1 MPVMERWA
9 FAPQTERWIFN
20 GLHGLVAGTGV
31 AYFCM
36 KYLMTSDDPFALV
49 NHPWQG
55 AMVAAHM
62 MAGPALIV
70 FFGMAFRSHALWK
83 IIWPSPVARRT
94 GWASTIGFPAMAVS
108 GYLIQ
113 VASSPALVTVFIWTH
128 GIAAV
133 LFTAA
138 YCGHLVIGYRTT
150 RRMRDAHG
158 DPRGRGAPRQRRQRA
173 CSGGIPASAR
183 RAGNGRPARTGTPRA
198 ARCSGRGW
206 ALGGRVAHFGIGKR
220 MAGPRRHAPGSSPQR
235 PPATTRVRT
244 GQRANTRKTAGN
256 RVLKARLARACTP
269 AVPESAAGARNTNRR
284 TVPLRVVHAP
294 VGTHHVQRGRENIGG
309 QRVFMPDRHRLGAMD
324 GQAGARIEDVRHRP
338 ALDHPRPLGGTA
350 GGERPRREVEGQR
363 GPDAAG
369 RDGRRPRASRS
380 ERGSSAHR
388 DLAPE
393 VHHPRMAAG
402 RGGDEP
408 PQGLALAERAGV

>member
-20 GLHGLVAGTGV
+20 GLHILVAGTGA

-55 AMVAAHM
+55 AMVAAHV

-138 YCGHLVIGYRTT
+138 YCGHLVIGYRAD
-150 RRMRDAHG
+150 RRMR
-158 DPRGRGAPRQRRQRA
+158 
-173 CSGGIPASAR
+173 
-183 RAGNGRPARTGTPRA
+183 
-198 ARCSGRGW
+198 
-206 ALGGRVAHFGIGKR
+206 
-220 MAGPRRHAPGSSPQR
+220 
-235 PPATTRVRT
+235 
-244 GQRANTRKTAGN
+244 
-256 RVLKARLARACTP
+256 
-269 AVPESAAGARNTNRR
+269 
-284 TVPLRVVHAP
+284 
-294 VGTHHVQRGRENIGG
+294 
-309 QRVFMPDRHRLGAMD
+309 
-324 GQAGARIEDVRHRP
+324 
-338 ALDHPRPLGGTA
+338 
-350 GGERPRREVEGQR
+350 
-363 GPDAAG
+363 
-369 RDGRRPRASRS
+369 
-380 ERGSSAHR
+380 
-388 DLAPE
+388 
-393 VHHPRMAAG
+393 
-402 RGGDEP
+402 
-408 PQGLALAERAGV
+408 ERAW